1 MVAKSANAIM
11 EYSKGGI
18 DMSKAKA
25 IAFLALIVGGIGGL
39 LTAKADE
46 IARDEMKAELKD
58 EILNELNQERAS

>member
-1 MVAKSANAIM
+1 
-11 EYSKGGI
+11 
-18 DMSKAKA
+18 MSKAKA

-58 EILNELNQERAS
+58 EILNELNQERDS